1 VSSKLNNSPPL
12 KRLYS
17 SDRCHMGKKNTSD
30 QQLMIS
36 FWKLFSS
43 LKLGLASE

>member
-17 SDRCHMGKKNTSD
+17 SDRCHMGKEKY
-30 QQLMIS
+30 
-36 FWKLFSS
+36 
-43 LKLGLASE
+43 